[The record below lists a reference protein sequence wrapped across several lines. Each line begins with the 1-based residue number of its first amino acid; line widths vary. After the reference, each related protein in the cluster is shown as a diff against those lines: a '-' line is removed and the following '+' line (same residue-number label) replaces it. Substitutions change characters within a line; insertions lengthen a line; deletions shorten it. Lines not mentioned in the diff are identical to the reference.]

1 MYIRTTKRKNKDGSV
16 VEYYQLA
23 HNERHPE
30 TRVPTTK
37 IIHNFGRSD
46 QQDRDS
52 LVRLCRSIAKICG
65 LEVLDHSNKNV
76 ENHQKDSGLSDGIE
90 CIITVELGTVV
101 VIEALWERLGIGSII
116 RKKVSIAGCTI
127 PYERAVFAM
136 VANRLCEPTSKLG
149 VWCRWLTKVHLPSC
163 QDLKLDH
170 MYEAMDILKA
180 HAEEI
185 EKEVFFSV
193 ADLLNLEVDVVFYDT
208 TTASFSIDE
217 EDEDEE
223 EDINGTENVRV
234 EDSKAEP
241 KKGLRKFGR
250 PKEGGWSVQV
260 VVALAVTREG
270 LPIRSWVFPGNTS
283 DVTTIE
289 KVKSDL
295 KGWKLGRALFVADAG
310 MNSDENRHELA
321 KACGKYLLATR
332 LASVK
337 ELKEDVILRA
347 GRYKTISENLQ
358 VKEAVVGDG
367 VLQRRYI
374 VCYNPVE
381 AKRESSHRKQ
391 VVIELKEE
399 LGKHPDKTATN
410 QWAIKLKASGRYGR
424 YLRITEDK
432 LIELN
437 QDTIRNAAQMDGKWV
452 IQTNDDTLSIEDA
465 ATGYKSLLIIER
477 CFRSLK
483 STQIKMMPLHHR
495 LPDRIEAHVKIC
507 VLALLIE
514 RVAELSCEQSWFRI
528 REVLRTL
535 QLSKYR
541 GEKIQFFQR
550 NLPSKSVSDIFEKL
564 KIALPKRVCE
574 ISSPTEPAQTP

>member
-30 TRVPTTK
+30 TKVPTTQ
-37 IIHNFGRSD
+37 IIHNFGRAD
-46 QQDRDS
+46 QVD
-52 LVRLCRSIAKICG
+52 LGALTRLCRSIARICG
-65 LEVLDHSNKNV
+65 VEVLETPVNEKESA
-76 ENHQKDSGLSDGIE
+76 SSIGLPDGMDCIE
-90 CIITVELGTVV
+90 TVELGTVV
-101 VIEALWERLGIGSII
+101 VIDALWERLGIGSLI
-116 RKKVSIAGCTI
+116 RKKVLVDGCTI

-149 VWCRWLTKVHLPSC
+149 VWCRWLTKVYLPSC
-163 QDLKLDH
+163 RDLKLDH
-170 MYEAMDILKA
+170 MYEAMDILKV
-180 HAEEI
+180 HSDEI
-185 EKEVFFSV
+185 EKSVFFSV

-223 EDINGTENVRV
+223 KKATQEDASEDAATE
-234 EDSKAEP
+234 DL

-250 PKEGGWSVQV
+250 RKEGGWYVQV

-289 KVKSDL
+289 KVRSDL

-310 MNSDENRHELA
+310 MNSEENRQELA
-321 KACGKYLLATR
+321 KACGTYLLATR
-332 LASVK
+332 MASVK
-337 ELKEDVILRA
+337 EIKEDVLFRR
-347 GRYKTISENLQ
+347 GRYKIISKNLHAKM
-358 VKEAVVGDG
+358 VIVGDG

-374 VCYNPVE
+374 VCYNPSE
-381 AKRESSHRKQ
+381 AERERKHRDR
-391 VVIELKEE
+391 VISELKEMLE
-399 LGKHPDKTATN
+399 SHSEKKATE

-424 YLRITEDK
+424 YLKITDEND
-432 LIELN
+432 IEIDQN
-437 QDTIRNAAQMDGKWV
+437 IISSATRMDGKWV
-452 IQTNDDTLSIEDA
+452 IQTNDDTLSVEDA

-514 RVAELSCEQSWFRI
+514 RVAELACEQPWSQI
-528 REVLRTL
+528 REILRTL
-535 QLSKYR
+535 QVSEYR
-541 GEKIQFFQR
+541 GEKFQFFQR
-550 NLPSKSVSDIFEKL
+550 NLASNAVSDVFKKL
-564 KIALPKRVCE
+564 KIPLPKTVCE
-574 ISSPTEPAQTP
+574 ISQRTESAQTP